1 MSIQKTSSNAAPSL
15 WAKQNVAE
23 SFKLAPF
30 SIKCSTCIDVQPG
43 GLSYLQV
50 DYFLVKSVAQSR
62 RT

>member
-30 SIKCSTCIDVQPG
+30 SIKCSTCVDVQPG
-43 GLSYLQV
+43 RLSYLQV

>member
-15 WAKQNVAE
+15 WAKQNVTE

-30 SIKCSTCIDVQPG
+30 SIKCSTCVDVQPG